1 MRHGRLR
8 ACAPERAPAPCAG
21 GSWLDKALGR
31 QPLSGRFERLF
42 VEFRMLRKRALQ
54 ATIDKLRATLEA
66 AKTEL

>member
-1 MRHGRLR
+1 M
-8 ACAPERAPAPCAG
+8 CVPERSPGPCAG
-21 GSWLDKALGR
+21 GSWLDKVLGR

-54 ATIDKLRATLEA
+54 ATIDRLRATLEA